1 MHPRRSYSRWRL
13 LLAAPRSGAENMA
26 RDSALQARAART
38 GETVF
43 SIYSWTRPTLS
54 FGRHQPAA
62 GLYDVERI
70 RSANVDVVRRPTG
83 GRAIL
88 HDHEVTYSVTA
99 PVKDAAPLRE
109 TYARINRILLDGLR
123 RLGVDVELASPA
135 ERAPAPST
143 RPCFETPGEGE
154 LVARGSKLVG
164 SAQWRDEGALL
175 QHGSI
180 LVDDD
185 QSSLPSFAAAA
196 AAAVAGTG
204 PQSDSIP
211 RPATLHAL
219 LGRSPEIAEVASAM
233 FDAVRSL
240 EDELATEMA
249 EEEIRGDTMTHIP
262 HFLDEGWTWR
272 R

>member
-1 MHPRRSYSRWRL
+1 MHSRRSFTHWRL
-13 LLAAPRSGAENMA
+13 LLAEPRSGAENMA

-43 SIYSWTRPTLS
+43 SVYSWTRPTLS
-54 FGRHQPAA
+54 FGRHQPAS
-62 GLYDVERI
+62 GLYDIEKI

-99 PVKDAAPLRE
+99 PLKDASPLRE
-109 TYARINRILLDGLR
+109 TYSRINRILLDGFR
-123 RLGVDVELASPA
+123 RLGAGVELASPRD
-135 ERAPAPST
+135 RAAVPST

-154 LVARGSKLVG
+154 LVAQGSKLVG
-164 SAQWRDEGALL
+164 SAQWRDQGALL

-180 LVDDD
+180 LVEDD
-185 QSSLPSFAAAA
+185 QSALPSFAAAR
-196 AAAVAGTG
+196 AVAA
-204 PQSDSIP
+204 SESISP
-211 RPATLHAL
+211 PATLRAL
-219 LGRSPEIAEVASAM
+219 LGRSPEVAEVASAM

-240 EDELATEMA
+240 EDGDATELT
-249 EEEIRGDTMTHIP
+249 EGEIRGETMSNIP
-262 HFLDEGWTWR
+262 HFLDEAWTWR

>member
-1 MHPRRSYSRWRL
+1 MQPRRSYTRWRL
-13 LLAAPRSGAENMA
+13 LLAEPRSGAENMA

-54 FGRHQPAA
+54 FGRHQPAT
-62 GLYDVERI
+62 GLYDIEKI

-99 PVKDAAPLRE
+99 PLREAASLRE
-109 TYARINRILLDGLR
+109 TYSRINRILLDGLG
-123 RLGVDVELASPA
+123 RLGVGVELASPS
-135 ERAPAPST
+135 ERAAVPSM

-180 LVDDD
+180 LVEDD
-185 QSSLPSFAAAA
+185 QSALPSFSAAG
-196 AAAVAGTG
+196 AGSG
-204 PQSDSIP
+204 SESIP

-219 LGRSPEIAEVASAM
+219 LGRSPDAAEVASAM
-233 FDAVRSL
+233 FDAMRF
-240 EDELATEMA
+240 D
-249 EEEIRGDTMTHIP
+249 H
-262 HFLDEGWTWR
+262 
-272 R
+272 

>member
-1 MHPRRSYSRWRL
+1 MHPQRSYGRWRL

-43 SIYSWTRPTLS
+43 CIYSWTRPTLS

-62 GLYDVERI
+62 GLYDIEKI
-70 RSANVDVVRRPTG
+70 RCSNVDVVRRPTG

-99 PVKDAAPLRE
+99 PVMDAPLRE
-109 TYARINRILLDGLR
+109 TYARINRILLDGLG
-123 RLGVDVELASPA
+123 RLGVDVELSAPG
-135 ERAPAPST
+135 ERAPAPSV
-143 RPCFETPGEGE
+143 RPCFETPAEGE
-154 LVARGSKLVG
+154 LVARGRKLVG
-164 SAQWRDEGALL
+164 SAQWRDQGALL

-185 QSSLPSFAAAA
+185 QSLLPSFAAAG
-196 AAAVAGTG
+196 AGT
-204 PQSDSIP
+204 SSESIP
-211 RPATLHAL
+211 QPATLHAI
-219 LGRSPEIAEVASAM
+219 LGRSPEIAEVAGAM
-233 FDAVRSL
+233 FDAVRSR
-240 EDELATEMA
+240 EDENATEIA
-249 EEEIRGDTMTHIP
+249 EEEIRGETMSRIP

>member
-1 MHPRRSYSRWRL
+1 MHSRRSFSRWRL
-13 LLAAPRSGAENMA
+13 LLARPRSGAENMA

-62 GLYDVERI
+62 GLYDLGKI

-88 HDHEVTYSVTA
+88 HDREVTYSVTS
-99 PVKDAAPLRE
+99 PVKDAPPLRE
-109 TYARINRILLDGLR
+109 TYSRINRVLLEGLT
-123 RLGVDVELASPA
+123 RLGVDAELASPG
-135 ERAPAPST
+135 ERARTPSV
-143 RPCFETPGEGE
+143 RPCFEAPGEGE
-154 LVARGSKLVG
+154 LVAHGGKLVG

-185 QSSLPSFAAAA
+185 QTAIPSFAVGRAQPGD
-196 AAAVAGTG
+196 V
-204 PQSDSIP
+204 PL
-211 RPATLHAL
+211 PATLHAL
-219 LGRSPEIAEVASAM
+219 LGRVPDVDEVASAM
-233 FDAVRSL
+233 FDAVRLL
-240 EDELATEMA
+240 EDEEATEMA
-249 EEEIRGDTMTHIP
+249 EEEIRAETMSHIP

>member
-54 FGRHQPAA
+54 FGRHQPAV
-62 GLYDVERI
+62 GLYDIEKL
-70 RSANVDVVRRPTG
+70 RSANVEAVRRPTG

-88 HDHEVTYSVTA
+88 HDREVTYSVTS

-109 TYARINRILLDGLR
+109 TYARINGILLDGLR
-123 RLGVDVELASPA
+123 RLGADVELASPG
-135 ERAPAPST
+135 ERAAAPSM
-143 RPCFETPGEGE
+143 RPCFETPAKGE
-154 LVARGSKLVG
+154 LIARGRKLVG

-185 QSSLPSFAAAA
+185 QSRLPLFAASANDA
-196 AAAVAGTG
+196 
-204 PQSDSIP
+204 PSDLIP

-219 LGRSPEIAEVASAM
+219 LGRSPSPAEVASAM

-240 EDELATEMA
+240 EDEDATQLA
-249 EEEIRGDTMTHIP
+249 EEEIRGETMRHIP

>member
-1 MHPRRSYSRWRL
+1 
-13 LLAAPRSGAENMA
+13 MA
-26 RDSALQARAART
+26 RDSALRARAART

-43 SIYSWTRPTLS
+43 SIYSWARPTLS

-62 GLYDVERI
+62 GLYDVEKI

-99 PVKDAAPLRE
+99 PVEDAAPLRE
-109 TYARINRILLDGLR
+109 TYARINRILLDGLG
-123 RLGVDVELASPA
+123 RLGIDVELATPG
-135 ERAPAPST
+135 ERAPTPSA

-154 LVARGSKLVG
+154 LVARGRKLVG
-164 SAQWRDEGALL
+164 SAQWRDEAALL

-185 QSSLPSFAAAA
+185 QSTLPLL
-196 AAAVAGTG
+196 AVASAGAAT
-204 PQSDSIP
+204 DSIP
-211 RPATLHAL
+211 QPATLHAL
-219 LGRSPEIAEVASAM
+219 LGRAPDVTEVASAM

-240 EDELATEMA
+240 EDDEATEMA
-249 EEEIRGDTMTHIP
+249 EEEIRADTMRHIP
-262 HFLDEGWTWR
+262 HFLDEAWTWR